1 MNDLETKQAIIN
13 SLAGFANNPLPEA
26 ASDFFAVLGYRSERR
41 LKFPSLSACLAA
53 FDRDGKAAK
62 HFPEAAKHTDAILV
76 QQLTS
81 EEIAAGSGGQ
91 LSLLNAAKLDPR
103 QFESYLFFAVP

>member
-26 ASDFFAVLGYRSERR
+26 ASDFFSVLGYRSERR
-41 LKFPSLSACLAA
+41 LKFPSLSACLAP
-53 FDRDGKAAK
+53 FDRAGKAAK
-62 HFPEAAKHTDAILV
+62 YFPEAAAAKHTDAILV

-91 LSLLNAAKLDPR
+91 LSLLNAAK
-103 QFESYLFFAVP
+103 